1 MNWLPHVVTDIFN
14 DTKEPDPCRAALQVW
29 GQKLF
34 HGPQQ
39 SSPSVVFW
47 ARRSLSTVH
56 DKLNDCYLWNK
67 NFFFVIHGNKER
79 SGNNHFQFAM
89 LLLTECFF
97 PQRSKCINSHWSL
110 RWSSIYLFSQKS
122 SPFTSK
128 VASTNSN
135 SSRKPQENSR
145 LKNARSILNDPSFS
159 RLWGSF
165 LLTLFLG
172 FFVFFISSFISSLWG
187 TSILLSIRSSCLQAG
202 QLCVPSLLPGS
213 KASFDAHILT
223 LNLCEFWGSQA
234 PCSYWAHGIQLGSWL
249 FGEME
254 MEDIHHFDGEKIY
267 SRKLHLGKTATNNRS
282 DRKNSFLGAICLL
295 RKIAASI

>member
-1 MNWLPHVVTDIFN
+1 MLSLIFSMIPKNLILVEQPYRFGDRNYFMGHSRVVLLWFSGHVGLSPLYMTSWMTVIFGIR
-14 DTKEPDPCRAALQVW
+14 TFFLWYMVI
-29 GQKLF
+29 
-34 HGPQQ
+34 
-39 SSPSVVFW
+39 
-47 ARRSLSTVH
+47 RRGV
-56 DKLNDCYLWNK
+56 
-67 NFFFVIHGNKER
+67 

-267 SRKLHLGKTATNNRS
+267 SRKLHLGKTAT
-282 DRKNSFLGAICLL
+282 
-295 RKIAASI
+295 KIR